1 MAAIE
6 QTYINALLADAT
18 YAANLFKNG
27 SAQALTDALSERM
40 TPTLAKFIGDNFEVA
55 AHAESSD
62 VFASGFD
69 ATVWRGRANSAYAGK
84 IYVSMQGTLGL
95 QDFLT
100 DGKLTLTGNAGQQV
114 MDMVNWWLRLSAP
127 VGQMAKQVAYSFNPA
142 TGFVAVGSA
151 TGLGLVSAAELAG
164 GLEVN
169 RKQGVKALISPKRP
183 NFRLHRMRVGRQ
195 RQRRQTHCVTRRSAN
210 LVRWQLALEL
220 SISGHLRDDGGS
232 VLPASGLT
240 FTGSAVQLG
249 AAGTSPLY
257 VLNGKS
263 VISSEMAV
271 HLERWLGIHGS
282 GRASL

>member
-69 ATVWRGRANSAYAGK
+69 ATVWRGRASSAYAGK

-142 TGFVAVGSA
+142 TGFIAVGSA
-151 TGLGLVSAAELAG
+151 SGLGLVSAAELAG

-169 RKQGVKALISPKRP
+169 GHSLGGYLATA
-183 NFRLHRMRVGRQ
+183 FTRLLGRQ
-195 RQRRQTHCVTRRSAN
+195 AKVTQTSAVN
-210 LVRWQLALEL
+210 WKQALEL
-220 SISGHLRDDGGS
+220 WVATPSRH
-232 VLPASGLT
+232 
-240 FTGSAVQLG
+240 
-249 AAGTSPLY
+249 
-257 VLNGKS
+257 
-263 VISSEMAV
+263 SS
-271 HLERWLGIHGS
+271 S
-282 GRASL
+282 SLMRVEFAPC